1 MLVSDGLFGNCQKSG
16 RLLPDVYQYHLTGVQ
31 RQQLEAILLQLI
43 ESGYAWSH
51 EYTQCIIGNVLLA
64 FRSDVQ
70 FDLGFCSASRAGPV
84 TSARWS
90 GDGDDLVVPSWLS
103 GGAGG
108 SLDGFPPEIRRA
120 SDEQVTPEEDYPSVS
135 EAHGAEPVSDAV
147 EEFLEGLSSDDLDAL
162 EKYVVDDVVNDR
174 VAERSPEPE
183 EYETAVRTVP
193 DGDDDVGKFVLAV
206 QTTART

>member
-1 MLVSDGLFGNCQKSG
+1 
-16 RLLPDVYQYHLTGVQ
+16 
-31 RQQLEAILLQLI
+31 
-43 ESGYAWSH
+43 
-51 EYTQCIIGNVLLA
+51 
-64 FRSDVQ
+64 
-70 FDLGFCSASRAGPV
+70 
-84 TSARWS
+84 
-90 GDGDDLVVPSWLS
+90 
-103 GGAGG
+103 
-108 SLDGFPPEIRRA
+108 
-120 SDEQVTPEEDYPSVS
+120 
-135 EAHGAEPVSDAV
+135 V